1 MEEALYKGNSH
12 DNGGIKVLVDGSKP
26 IEVEGHE
33 YLLCNKAM
41 QSTKIFEFKNKTN
54 KQILDEFHTY
64 STCEFKQNEAHSGDF
79 IICKKVVLDT
89 NKRNITGTIKEIV
102 NIMQSEKGCRQSNDD
117 VFKTGGE
124 IDEKEVEN
132 QGSLNLMKW
141 YINWYKNISD
151 KMNITLSLPN
161 LLAPFIEKNVVIMDL
176 FEKINQDIDAK
187 TYLQEIIRKADEYK
201 VTIYLE
207 PMPRYKYFLKNIE
220 KRKKISKEYLIA
232 YYEKFG
238 FKLTP
243 NAQFMK
249 RKFNGNEINIF
260 DETKYDDN
268 GKVCYWKTYTFNDS
282 SISIDYCLD
291 NFFKIDD
298 IGTKEK
304 SRRGGDASKLIDYVK
319 EIAVKNNF
327 QKIDVYLPIDE
338 NTPHKEYSLEDYK
351 KAVSFYKKNG
361 FKFYKNSTVKMFTE
375 LKTKE
380 NENTNG
386 KTEID
391 TSSNKLLIEKA
402 ILYISEGIRTAEKEP
417 REYKKNELIDLEAKL
432 CYNFA
437 VANKLWIIDTDV
449 LGLPLSGGGN
459 ENELYYEEK
468 TGIISKVNN
477 LLNHGA
483 SVLNF
488 LKYIQYHNLL
498 FEANSY
504 NLIGFTGFDNEANNI
519 KNAIPYV
526 MPIISQIYV
535 TESVK
540 ASINEIKKYMQ
551 IIGFEKVDEFTYKN
565 SEYIVSDLRPRNVLK
580 DSEGNIHVIDNIIKI
595 NEMKTGGDIKPI
607 RQLGTGANVY
617 FESDK
622 YRVNDFRGKY
632 LLNSDG
638 ISERFDDVNE
648 AVFVA
653 KKLQENAPQ
662 GLNHAYHNIYT
673 IIKNYKKDYIESQ
686 NHKLEKMET
695 KLQSKKEIDYSKLEP
710 LTRQDIE
717 FVETFKSAD
726 NNTRSI
732 KFIWDGDFYEWQYSS
747 TGSGGGIHIYKY
759 NSLQALKKPLTTSGT
774 HETIY
779 NTWNRY
785 QTTPEGS
792 YIEYSIMKM
801 NKDDI
806 FGYGNNNLTTTSV
819 SIKVEDYKNEFEINK
834 AIEKLIDYKGANR
847 NDYNAEEIN
856 FISYYSGYGGLGKYG
871 TVGRELAKGL
881 KYEFYTP
888 DEIVKK
894 MWGLAY
900 KYGYGTLGDNSIF
913 ETSAGIGSF
922 LKYAPKDVKVVC
934 NEINKYSV
942 KILEILY
949 PDATIYHKYFEQN
962 FITKNNTSMKS
973 KIDDLDKYSL
983 IIGNPPYGE
992 LTVKYIG
999 MGEGAYTKA
1008 GNFCEYFI
1016 TRSLDLLVQDGLL
1029 IYIVGAEQL
1038 NGGTLFLDS
1047 KMSKV
1052 KEIIFDKAHLIDA
1065 YRLPVKV
1072 FERTGVSS
1080 EILIFRKK

>member
-54 KQILDEFHTY
+54 KEILDEFHTY

-141 YINWYKNISD
+141 YIDWYKNISD

-187 TYLQEIIRKADEYK
+187 TYLQEIIKKADEYK

-220 KRKKISKEYLIA
+220 KRKKISKEYLIE

-291 NFFKIDD
+291 NFFKIDA

-319 EIAVKNNF
+319 EIALKNNF

-338 NTPHKEYSLEDYK
+338 NTPRKEYSIEDYK

-361 FKFYKNSTVKMFTE
+361 FKFYTNSTVKMFCE
-375 LKTKE
+375 
-380 NENTNG
+380 
-386 KTEID
+386 
-391 TSSNKLLIEKA
+391 
-402 ILYISEGIRTAEKEP
+402 
-417 REYKKNELIDLEAKL
+417 
-432 CYNFA
+432 
-437 VANKLWIIDTDV
+437 
-449 LGLPLSGGGN
+449 
-459 ENELYYEEK
+459 
-468 TGIISKVNN
+468 
-477 LLNHGA
+477 
-483 SVLNF
+483 
-488 LKYIQYHNLL
+488 
-498 FEANSY
+498 
-504 NLIGFTGFDNEANNI
+504 
-519 KNAIPYV
+519 
-526 MPIISQIYV
+526 
-535 TESVK
+535 VK
-540 ASINEIKKYMQ
+540 ADK
-551 IIGFEKVDEFTYKN
+551 
-565 SEYIVSDLRPRNVLK
+565 L
-580 DSEGNIHVIDNIIKI
+580 
-595 NEMKTGGDIKPI
+595 KTGGDINLKKLVEPVNELAI
-607 RQLGTGANVY
+607 EINKLYNEWNKIKNDKDWKKWQESVKSKRYGTYKNKDILDILDNFEPKYPNDIIKKDWIIELHKALEQDLPSHLKGNVKV
-617 FESDK
+617 SDSEINELK
-622 YRVNDFRGKY
+622 AR
-632 LLNSDG
+632 
-638 ISERFDDVNE
+638 ISEKTYKYALLLRPFDIGTYPKENFIGFIDDVKYPHGLIEYSQPIPLEKIKHYSLSPITEINKFDGKEFTYYEDLKAKAQILKNNSNIPYVKVTMFDENNE
-648 AVFVA
+648 VSDEATMDAVNFMENVSSGRYKIISEKETLQGGAGDKKTIEDIA
-653 KKLQENAPQ
+653 KK
-662 GLNHAYHNIYT
+662 HNVSLDYAEQQLAKG
-673 IIKNYKKDYIESQ
+673 IKIESEHTNDIEKQ
-686 NHKLEKMET
+686 TEIAIDHLFEFIEYYNELEKMET
-695 KLQSKKEIDYSKLEP
+695 NLKSKKEINYTELEP
-710 LTRQDIE
+710 FTRQDWDLI
-717 FVETFKSAD
+717 ETFKSAD
-726 NNTRSI
+726 GNTKVI
-732 KFIWDGDFYEWQYSS
+732 KFIWQGDFYEWRYSS
-747 TGSGGGIHIYKY
+747 TGSGGGIHISKY
-759 NSLQALKKPLTTSGT
+759 NSLQALKNPLTTSGT

-785 QTTPEGS
+785 QTTAEGR
-792 YIEYSIMKM
+792 YIEYSISQMKTSDFFGTT
-801 NKDDI
+801 NKEI
-806 FGYGNNNLTTTSV
+806 TENKV
-819 SIKVEDYKNEFEINK
+819 SIKVEDYKNEFLLNK

-847 NDYNAEEIN
+847 NDYNADEIN

-888 DEIVKK
+888 DDIVKK

-913 ETSAGIGSF
+913 ETSAGIGNF
-922 LKYAPKDVKVVC
+922 VKYAPKDVKVVC

-962 FITKNNTSMKS
+962 FITKDNKSMKS
-973 KIDDLDKYSL
+973 KIDGLDKYSL

-992 LTVKYIG
+992 LTGKYIG
-999 MGEGAYTKA
+999 MGEDAYTKA

-1016 TRSLDLLVQDGLL
+1016 TRSLDLLIKDGLL